1 MTDIELKSISI
12 VSVQYYLSDIKKQ
25 VYDNDKDKALA
36 TIELLTKL
44 IDSSEIKHCERCNC
58 QLSNEDYAMAGEL
71 CESCCLALGCH
82 NESED

>member
-25 VYDNDKDKALA
+25 VYDNDRDKALA
-36 TIELLTKL
+36 TIESLTKL
-44 IDSSEIKHCERCNC
+44 IDGSEMQHCERCNR
-58 QLSNEDYAMAGEL
+58 QLSDEEYKMAGEL

-82 NESED
+82 SDA